1 MTVFRSLLITIIVAL
16 LFGFAFRNI
25 LGFLEGTALAV
36 VLQFVI
42 AFIYSSL
49 RINKVQNLTDEFEG
63 ELQQLLDLSET
74 TIQCPCGNY
83 TFTENIFLNI
93 ENTYVCEKCN
103 NEFRLNVSITP
114 TLITQ
119 PVDTDQPITSLSDND
134 IKIISKYEKGTEL

>member
-83 TFTENIFLNI
+83 TFTENIFFNI

-103 NEFRLNVSITP
+103 NEFRLNMTITP

-119 PVDTDQPITSLSDND
+119 PVNTDQPITSLSND
-134 IKIISKYEKGTEL
+134 IKIMSEYEEGTEL

>member
-1 MTVFRSLLITIIVAL
+1 MTIFRSILITSIVAV

-36 VLQFVI
+36 ALQFII

-63 ELQQLLDLSET
+63 ELQQLLNLSET
-74 TIQCPCGNY
+74 IIECPCGNY

-103 NEFRLNVSITP
+103 NEFRLNVAITP

-119 PVDTDQPITSLSDND
+119 PVDTDQPITSLSDD
-134 IKIISKYEKGTEL
+134 VEIMSEYEKGTEL

>member
-25 LGFLEGTALAV
+25 LGFLEGTALAF
-36 VLQFVI
+36 VLQFII

-49 RINKVQNLTDEFEG
+49 KINIVQNLTDEFEG

-103 NEFRLNVSITP
+103 NEFRLNVAITP

-134 IKIISKYEKGTEL
+134 IEIISKYEKGTEL

>member
-1 MTVFRSLLITIIVAL
+1 MTVFRSLLITIIVAV

-36 VLQFVI
+36 VLQFII

-103 NEFRLNVSITP
+103 NEFRLNVAITP

-134 IKIISKYEKGTEL
+134 IEIISKYEKGTEL

>member
-1 MTVFRSLLITIIVAL
+1 MTIFRSILITSIVAV

-36 VLQFVI
+36 ALQFII

-63 ELQQLLDLSET
+63 ELQQLLNLSET
-74 TIQCPCGNY
+74 IIECPCGNY

-103 NEFRLNVSITP
+103 NEFRLNVAITP

-134 IKIISKYEKGTEL
+134 IEIISKYEKGTEL

>member
-1 MTVFRSLLITIIVAL
+1 MTIFRSLLITIIVAL

-83 TFTENIFLNI
+83 TFTENIFFNI

>member
-83 TFTENIFLNI
+83 TFTENIFFNI

-134 IKIISKYEKGTEL
+134 IEIISKYEKGTEL

>member
-1 MTVFRSLLITIIVAL
+1 MTIFRSILITSIVAL

-36 VLQFVI
+36 VLQFII

-49 RINKVQNLTDEFEG
+49 RINRVQNLTDEFEG

-74 TIQCPCGNY
+74 IIECPCGNY
-83 TFTENIFLNI
+83 KFTENIFLNI
-93 ENTYVCEKCN
+93 ENTYICEKCN
-103 NEFRLNVSITP
+103 NEFRLNVAITP

-119 PVDTDQPITSLSDND
+119 PVDTDQPITSLSDD
-134 IKIISKYEKGTEL
+134 VEIMSEYEKGTEL

>member
-83 TFTENIFLNI
+83 TFTENIFFNI

>member
-25 LGFLEGTALAV
+25 LGLLEGTALAV

-74 TIQCPCGNY
+74 TIQCPCGNH

-134 IKIISKYEKGTEL
+134 IAIISKYEKGTEL